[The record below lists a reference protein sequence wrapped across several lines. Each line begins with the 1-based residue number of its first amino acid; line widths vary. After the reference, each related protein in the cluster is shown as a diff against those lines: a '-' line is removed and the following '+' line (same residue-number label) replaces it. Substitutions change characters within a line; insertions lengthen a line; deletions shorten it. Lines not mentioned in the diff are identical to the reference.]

1 MRLHKSTNP
10 STVLKLLICLTVI
23 FSWSCNST
31 VKEVN
36 TKKTEKESK
45 KIKPPVI
52 LCFGNSLTE
61 GYGLTSEESFPTIL
75 QQYIDSLKYNYQV
88 INAGL
93 SGETTT
99 GGKGRLNWVLNKNV
113 EIFILELGANDG
125 LRGIPL
131 KETEKNLQSLIDTV
145 KTKNKAIKII
155 LAGMQIPPNL
165 GIKYTSDFKA
175 IFPRLTKNN
184 NINLIP
190 FLLKNVAGKKA
201 LNQQDGIHP
210 NAKGTKIVAKNVW
223 ETLEPLLKKNTS
235 KE

>member
-1 MRLHKSTNP
+1 MQIP
-10 STVLKLLICLTVI
+10 
-23 FSWSCNST
+23 
-31 VKEVN
+31 
-36 TKKTEKESK
+36 K
-45 KIKPPVI
+45 KIPGKRGDGTKQFLKAVQNKKNI
-52 LCFGNSLTE
+52 AVMVDQSITQGKKIDFFDEQAFT
-61 GYGLTSEESFPTIL
+61 TSIPAQL
-75 QQYIDSLKYNYQV
+75 ALKYNYQV

-145 KTKNKAIKII
+145 KTKNKEIKII

-165 GIKYTSDFKA
+165 GIEYTSDFKA

-190 FLLKNVAGKKA
+190 FLLKNVAGNKA